1 MGYGVA
7 EVCGACENAV
17 VVSVSLRVFMADNP
31 YPAVMIT
38 LYDSQCVI
46 SRVVIGYHQLQL
58 EVAVLLEFLVKD

>member
-7 EVCGACENAV
+7 EVCGASENAV

-38 LYDSQCVI
+38 LYDSQRVI
-46 SRVVIGYHQLQL
+46 SRVVIRYHQLQL

>member
-7 EVCGACENAV
+7 EVCGASENAV

-31 YPAVMIT
+31 YSAVVIT
-38 LYDSQCVI
+38 LYDSQRVI

>member
-31 YPAVMIT
+31 YSAVVIT
-38 LYDSQCVI
+38 LYDSQRVI